1 MFMRPTFRLVRDN
14 TKIQFMRGRIMGLVV
29 SAILSTAS
37 VVMFFYPGL
46 NLGIDFSGGIVME
59 VRTPGPADF
68 GQIRAALAAEHI
80 PEQGVQ
86 QFGDPSEVL
95 IRLGAQPTE
104 AAVQQAVTR
113 VRTALEKAVSGVKV
127 LRTDAVG
134 ASVSAE
140 LFRNGL
146 LALGISLVMILVYI
160 WFRFEWQ
167 FAVGAVV
174 TLILDI
180 TKAIG
185 FLALTRIEFD
195 LVMVAAILT
204 VLGYSTNDKVVV
216 YDRVRE
222 NLRKYKSLTLRELI
236 DLSINETLNR
246 TLGTSMTVFL
256 ASLPLALFGG
266 ESISG
271 FAWVMLFGIVVGTSS
286 SIFIAAPILL
296 FLGEHRLRREAAAPV
311 PAPGARR
318 SLSLL
323 VGGSEGSDVDNVAR
337 VFAAFLGPRLGA
349 PRPGGVEIDILCM
362 PGDSGRAMLT
372 ALGDAQPG
380 GATVGW
386 VMTPTLAARMIDRGD
401 PTLIQRIQLVGQVER
416 EPIAFVSPASD
427 PANSVQDIIR
437 RAGDDA
443 DAVPLGTPPAG
454 SPPHLAALRLQV
466 LAQTRLNIVTFPS
479 SAAVRQAVV
488 AGNVSAA
495 ALGLS
500 A

>member
-1 MFMRPTFRLVRDN
+1 
-14 TKIQFMRGRIMGLVV
+14 
-29 SAILSTAS
+29 
-37 VVMFFYPGL
+37 
-46 NLGIDFSGGIVME
+46 
-59 VRTPGPADF
+59 
-68 GQIRAALAAEHI
+68 LAQEHI

-113 VRTALEKAVSGVKV
+113 VRAALDKSVPGTKV

-174 TLILDI
+174 TLILDV

-222 NLRKYKSLTLRELI
+222 NLRKYKTLPLRDLI
-236 DLSINETLNR
+236 DQSINETLNR

-296 FLGEHRLRREAAAPV
+296 FLGEHRLRRE
-311 PAPGARR
+311 
-318 SLSLL
+318 
-323 VGGSEGSDVDNVAR
+323 
-337 VFAAFLGPRLGA
+337 
-349 PRPGGVEIDILCM
+349 
-362 PGDSGRAMLT
+362 T
-372 ALGDAQPG
+372 
-380 GATVGW
+380 
-386 VMTPTLAARMIDRGD
+386 
-401 PTLIQRIQLVGQVER
+401 
-416 EPIAFVSPASD
+416 
-427 PANSVQDIIR
+427 
-437 RAGDDA
+437 
-443 DAVPLGTPPAG
+443 
-454 SPPHLAALRLQV
+454 
-466 LAQTRLNIVTFPS
+466 
-479 SAAVRQAVV
+479 AAVAPKVTPA
-488 AGNVSAA
+488 AGP
-495 ALGLS
+495 
-500 A
+500 

>member
-1 MFMRPTFRLVRDN
+1 MWQRPRLVRDG
-14 TKIQFMRGRIMGLVV
+14 TRIQFMRGRFMGLIV

-37 VVMFFYPGL
+37 VILFFYPGL
-46 NLGIDFSGGIVME
+46 NLGIDFAGGVVME

-68 GQIRAALAAEHI
+68 PAIRAALAAENVGA
-80 PEQGVQ
+80 QGVQ
-86 QFGDPSEVL
+86 RFGDASEVL
-95 IRLGAQPTE
+95 IRLGSQPS
-104 AAVQQAVTR
+104 AAATQAAVTR
-113 VRTALEKAVSGVKV
+113 VKAALDKAEPGSKL

-174 TLILDI
+174 TLILDV

-204 VLGYSTNDKVVV
+204 ILGYSTNDKVVV

-222 NLRKYKSLTLRELI
+222 NLRKYKTMPLRELI

-246 TLGTSMTVFL
+246 TLGTSMTVFI

-266 ESISG
+266 ELISG

-296 FLGEHRLRREAAAPV
+296 FLGEHRLRR
-311 PAPGARR
+311 
-318 SLSLL
+318 
-323 VGGSEGSDVDNVAR
+323 
-337 VFAAFLGPRLGA
+337 
-349 PRPGGVEIDILCM
+349 
-362 PGDSGRAMLT
+362 
-372 ALGDAQPG
+372 DA
-380 GATVGW
+380 
-386 VMTPTLAARMIDRGD
+386 
-401 PTLIQRIQLVGQVER
+401 
-416 EPIAFVSPASD
+416 S
-427 PANSVQDIIR
+427 
-437 RAGDDA
+437 
-443 DAVPLGTPPAG
+443 
-454 SPPHLAALRLQV
+454 
-466 LAQTRLNIVTFPS
+466 
-479 SAAVRQAVV
+479 AVV
-488 AGNVSAA
+488 AAKPRPSTPTRAGTP
-495 ALGLS
+495 
-500 A
+500 